1 MAEGSYNPDH
11 ALSAKGLNT
20 VLFTDP
26 YAKLCYM
33 AELVAAAQNSVAY
46 IDLDTMFSAYFQAG
60 LIHAVAK
67 GGGYGGSSNSNSK
80 SVDIYLPVE
89 GRFIPLF
96 KEVLAGV
103 KGRSLVVFDSVNSF
117 YTMYYNSYFHK
128 RQQQQQQ
135 GERRAGGNINHLLSV
150 LLMLLVRQGVSE
162 GVPVV
167 ATSMLRYRSGSSSG
181 GVWKQS
187 PASRRLLQ
195 SKSATRTSV
204 DLVGGEI
211 VQRVLAH
218 DTMGQGTVLSY
229 PVTALG

>member
-1 MAEGSYNPDH
+1 VAEGSYNPDRV
-11 ALSAKGLNT
+11 LSARGLNT

-33 AELVAAAQNSVAY
+33 AELVAAARNSVAY

-60 LIHAVAK
+60 LIRAAAK
-67 GGGYGGSSNSNSK
+67 DGDGGSNNSK

-89 GRFIPLF
+89 GQFMPLF

-103 KGRSLVVFDSVNSF
+103 RGHSLVVFDSVNSF
-117 YTMYYNSYFHK
+117 YMMYYDSYFRRGQK
-128 RQQQQQQ
+128 QQ

-167 ATSMLRYRSGSSSG
+167 ATSMLRYRSSSG
-181 GVWKQS
+181 GGGVWRQS

-195 SKSATRTSV
+195 SKSTTRTSV

-218 DTMGQGTVLSY
+218 DTMEQGAVLSY

>member
-1 MAEGSYNPDH
+1 M
-11 ALSAKGLNT
+11 
-20 VLFTDP
+20 LFADP

-33 AELVAAAQNSVAY
+33 AELVCAHEQAGRGVAY

-60 LIHAVAK
+60 LVRTK
-67 GGGYGGSSNSNSK
+67 GA
-80 SVDIYLPVE
+80 VDIYLPVE
-89 GRFIPLF
+89 GRFMPLF
-96 KEVLAGV
+96 KEVIAGM

-117 YTMYYNSYFHK
+117 YTMYYNSYFK
-128 RQQQQQQ
+128 KQ
-135 GERRAGGNINHLLSV
+135 GQRAGGNVNHLLSV
-150 LLMLLVRQGVSE
+150 LLMLLVRQGVTE

-167 ATSMLRYRSGSSSG
+167 TTSMLRYRSSSG
-181 GVWKQS
+181 GSGGAWKQS

-195 SKSATRTSV
+195 SKSATRTSI

-218 DTMGQGTVLSY
+218 ETLGEGTVLSY

>member
-1 MAEGSYNPDH
+1 M
-11 ALSAKGLNT
+11 GLNT
-20 VLFTDP
+20 VLFADP

-33 AELVAAAQNSVAY
+33 AELISAHEQAGRGVAY

-60 LIHAVAK
+60 LVRTK
-67 GGGYGGSSNSNSK
+67 GGA
-80 SVDIYLPVE
+80 VDIYLPVE
-89 GRFIPLF
+89 GRFMPLF
-96 KEVLAGV
+96 KEVIAGM

-117 YTMYYNSYFHK
+117 YTMYYNSYFK
-128 RQQQQQQ
+128 RQAQ
-135 GERRAGGNINHLLSV
+135 RAGGNVNHLLSV
-150 LLMLLVRQGVSE
+150 LLMLLVRQGVTE

-167 ATSMLRYRSGSSSG
+167 ATSMLRYRSSSG
-181 GVWKQS
+181 GGAWKQS

-211 VQRVLAH
+211 VQKVLAH
-218 DTMGQGTVLSY
+218 ETLGEGTVLSY